1 MYKVIIVDDEMI
13 VRHAVKTIIKWEDSR
28 FEYAG
33 SASSGVSAMELVRR
47 SNADIVITD
56 MKMAEMDGLKL
67 IKSLLADG
75 FKGEVLVLS
84 NYNDFDLVREA
95 LKFGAYDYMLK
106 LTLKTETFM
115 QTLEEIAAKL
125 DAKRSYFKPQ
135 TTTAEQADGEL
146 AQLYHLLKKHDQEEE
161 PQLNGNIFN
170 QKERQAI
177 SRLQGLCGYTFTLY
191 MPKGEHANH
200 QTLDFHETLE
210 RLAEGLFPNKHFLF
224 VFHPR
229 PNRYT
234 LIISTPL
241 LQNIVDP
248 EEIAQRLIKL
258 SEMYYGQVISVIY
271 GRPATSFKHLIEQM
285 SLNRQAEALRFYTA
299 YQTGCQSNARLAA
312 DTNERFREAEAQ
324 MRESLRGSG
333 DGAIDRWVEKA
344 FLLMECAAEQGIHA
358 KSLKRIVAGG
368 IWGLS
373 NVAAL
378 QMDTPWNEKGW
389 IEKVEAAD
397 SDSSLKLIIKELSD
411 EILVS
416 LGQGTQLSASTSTLR
431 QEIRQA
437 LAYLNKHFA
446 DRVSISDVAS
456 YVGLSEPYL
465 CQLFKAETGSS
476 ILTRLNEIRMNRA
489 YEMLLSGKYLVKQVA
504 IEVGIPD
511 PFYFNRLFRKRY
523 GHPPKN
529 VKRMPP
535 V

>member
-47 SNADIVITD
+47 TNADIVITD
-56 MKMAEMDGLKL
+56 IKMAEMDGLKL
-67 IKSLLADG
+67 IKGLMADG

-115 QTLEEIAAKL
+115 QTLEEMAAKL
-125 DAKRSYFKPQ
+125 DAKRSHFKPQ
-135 TTTAEQADGEL
+135 TTTVEQADGEL
-146 AQLYHLLKKHDQEEE
+146 EQLYDLLKKHDLGEEL
-161 PQLNGNIFN
+161 QLSPNILN

-177 SRLQGLCGYTFTLY
+177 SLLKGLCCYTFTLY
-191 MPKGEHANH
+191 MPDGEHQNH
-200 QTLDFHETLE
+200 QTIDFHETLE
-210 RLAEGLFPNKHFLF
+210 KLAEGLFPNKHFLF

-229 PNRYT
+229 PNRY
-234 LIISTPL
+234 IIIIATPL
-241 LQNIVDP
+241 IQNMVDP

-258 SEMYYGQVISVIY
+258 SEMYYGLDISVIY
-271 GRPATSFKHLIEQM
+271 GQAATSFKNLIEQM
-285 SLNRQAEALRFYTA
+285 SLNREAEALRFYAA
-299 YQTGCQSNARLAA
+299 YQEGCQSNARLAV
-312 DTNERFREAEAQ
+312 DTNEGFRTAEAKL
-324 MRESLRGSG
+324 RESLRGSG
-333 DGAIDRWVEKA
+333 DSAIERWVESA
-344 FLLMECAAEQGIHA
+344 FLLMESAAKHRIHS
-358 KSLKRIVAGG
+358 KSLKRILAGG

-378 QMDTPWNEKGW
+378 QMDMPWDEKGW
-389 IEKVEAAD
+389 LEKVEAAD
-397 SDSSLKLIIKELSD
+397 SDSSLKLLIKEISD
-411 EILVS
+411 EILGS
-416 LGQGTQLSASTSTLR
+416 LGKGTQLSTSTLR
-431 QEIRQA
+431 QEIRLA
-437 LAYLNKHFA
+437 LAYLDKHFA

-456 YVGLSEPYL
+456 YVALSEPYL

-511 PFYFNRLFRKRY
+511 PFYFNRLFRKRF
-523 GHPPKN
+523 GHAPKN
-529 VKRMPP
+529 IKKTPP